1 VGEHGKRVGPP
12 SEGPLPPSNEDLYEI
27 DEDTLQQLDLEELK
41 SLAGQ
46 LVIETDVTAVEDRE
60 ELLQLLRSSSR

>member
-1 VGEHGKRVGPP
+1 
-12 SEGPLPPSNEDLYEI
+12 
-27 DEDTLQQLDLEELK
+27 LEELK